1 MDESKIVRLSNE
13 QFEMIC
19 VAVMDY
25 RFIGFFGRL
34 TASDNREFPEMSR
47 EQKREFTAE
56 LIRVLT
62 MMTLRMANT
71 FRATNRR

>member
-1 MDESKIVRLSNE
+1 
-13 QFEMIC
+13 
-19 VAVMDY
+19 MDY